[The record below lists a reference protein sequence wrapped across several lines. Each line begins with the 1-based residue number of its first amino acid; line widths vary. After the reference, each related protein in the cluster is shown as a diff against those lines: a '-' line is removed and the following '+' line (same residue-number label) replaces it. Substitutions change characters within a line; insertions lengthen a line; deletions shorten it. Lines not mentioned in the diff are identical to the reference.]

1 MNDLINDIVG
11 FLDKKEIDMETF
23 IDKYSEKD
31 IVNNFISKFDKLNFK
46 YSHFLNIIDIDSFDV
61 DGVFSNYTKNIF
73 KYSLYLLY
81 NYDNNY
87 GISLVEKKIRRLCN
101 IYINDTNN
109 IINCLNSIKSI
120 IDHVIETNVLFYK
133 YANFKMTIIHTI
145 INSINK
151 NLVTRQVMEY
161 KINTIDIY

>member
-1 MNDLINDIVG
+1 MNDLVNDIVG
-11 FLDKKEIDMETF
+11 YLDKQQLNIDSF

-87 GISLVEKKIRRLCN
+87 GISIVEKKIRRLCN

-109 IINCLNSIKSI
+109 IINCFNSIKSI
-120 IDHVIETNVLFYK
+120 INNVIDTNPSFYK
-133 YANFKMTIIHTI
+133 YGKFKMTIMHTV

-151 NLVTRQVMEY
+151 NLCTSQVMEY
-161 KINTIDIY
+161 KINTIDVY

>member
-1 MNDLINDIVG
+1 MNDLITDIVG
-11 FLDKKEIDMETF
+11 YLDKKEINMEAF
-23 IDKYSEKD
+23 INTYSEKD
-31 IVNNFISKFDKLNFK
+31 IVDDFLIHFDKLNFK
-46 YSHFLNIIDIDSFDV
+46 YTHFLSIIDTDSFDV

-151 NLVTRQVMEY
+151 NLVTSQVMEY
-161 KINTIDIY
+161 KVNTIDVY